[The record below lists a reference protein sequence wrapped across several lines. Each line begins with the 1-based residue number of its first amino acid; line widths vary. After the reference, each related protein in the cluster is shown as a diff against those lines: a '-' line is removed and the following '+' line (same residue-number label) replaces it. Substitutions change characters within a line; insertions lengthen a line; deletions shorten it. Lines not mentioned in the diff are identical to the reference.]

1 MQARKAQR
9 QEEYHQH
16 LRVDAAADIAL
27 RHANLAHDGK
37 ARLILVALGHLLVVD
52 DQHRSGGKY
61 QAQHDPQKQQP
72 AVHAVI
78 IGGFLRQQLNFDCA
92 AQRRHAVQQDGDF
105 QFG

>member
-1 MQARKAQR
+1 MKTRKTQR

-37 ARLILVALGHLLVVD
+37 ARMILVALGHLLVID
-52 DQHRSGGKY
+52 DQHRGGGKY
-61 QAQHDPQKQQP
+61 QTQHNSQKQQP

-78 IGGFLRQQLNFDCA
+78 ISGFLRQQLNVDCA
-92 AQRRHAVQQDGDF
+92 AQRRHAVQQDGGF